1 MHCKKIF
8 KYTFYK
14 QQVCGQLFLRSAK
27 VLNTFRTRSSSMKQQ
42 QKSFAVNL
50 CNIAKQKPTIVP
62 DFHSLSYTF

>member
-14 QQVCGQLFLRSAK
+14 QQVCGQLFLRSVK
-27 VLNTFRTRSSSMKQQ
+27 VLNTFRTRLSSTKQQ

-50 CNIAKQKPTIVP
+50 CNFASK
-62 DFHSLSYTF
+62 SLR